1 LCVNFNRKKN
11 GKITL
16 FYQLLKATYQQQ
28 LCRDG
33 EKHKDVGRLIR
44 LLCTR
49 YEKASTFG

>member
-1 LCVNFNRKKN
+1 MCVNFNRKKN

-16 FYQLLKATYQQQ
+16 LYHLLKAPYQQQ

-33 EKHKDVGRLIR
+33 EIHKDVERWIR